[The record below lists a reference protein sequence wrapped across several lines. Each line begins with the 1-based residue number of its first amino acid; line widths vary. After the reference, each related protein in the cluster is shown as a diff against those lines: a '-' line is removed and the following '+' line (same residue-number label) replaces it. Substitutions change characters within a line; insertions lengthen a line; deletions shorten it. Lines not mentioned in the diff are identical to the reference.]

1 MCIRDRNNFLIESAN
16 ISELDA
22 NAKDMNII
30 LESKNDIEIN
40 SILSNS
46 FGFGG
51 TNASIYLTKFN
62 E

>member
-1 MCIRDRNNFLIESAN
+1 MMENNFLVESAN